1 MVKDPTPD
9 VPRHRYR
16 SATLHV
22 LLVVIDR
29 DTVSADDVIGAC
41 ALPLGALVH
50 AALDAADRAHG
61 GGGGGEP
68 LLRRSF
74 DEPLLANGRVHGT
87 LSGVLEL
94 LPPSF

>member
-1 MVKDPTPD
+1 M
-9 VPRHRYR
+9 PRHRYR
-16 SATLHV
+16 SAALHV

-61 GGGGGEP
+61 GGGGGGGGEP
-68 LLRRSF
+68 LLRRPF